1 MPTYESDGSTIGS
14 VTDRLLQYAQLARLD
29 RPIGTLLLLWPV
41 LWALWLSSDGRPDP
55 LVFSIFVLGV
65 FFMRS
70 AGCVIN
76 DLVDKDVDPHVKRTT
91 QRPLAAKRVSKTEA
105 WILFFVLLAISFGLV
120 LTMNLR
126 TILLSVVAAFVAMT
140 YPLMKRLTHFP
151 QVYLGVAFTWGVPMV
166 YAAHL
171 NRVPVEAWWLFAAGL
186 CWVVAYDTFYAMV
199 DRDDDLKIGVKST
212 AILFGEN
219 DRLII
224 GLFQTVVLVLLA
236 NVGMMLGL
244 SFWYYLGLGAA
255 GLFAVYQQYITRD
268 RQRDACF
275 RAFLNNNWFG
285 LMVFCGILLHYTF
298 AAPAR

>member
-76 DLVDKDVDPHVKRTT
+76 DLADKDVDPHVKRTT

-140 YPLMKRLTHFP
+140 YPLMKRFTHFP

-224 GLFQTVVLVLLA
+224 GLFQTVVLVLLT

-255 GLFAVYQQYITRD
+255 GLFAVYQQTITRD

-298 AAPAR
+298 AAPAA